1 MDDRAGADAGGP
13 QREEADS
20 GQPQPPRPPQRPDM
34 SARAAAY
41 ELGVDER
48 TVRRWIDQGQLA
60 AAKVRGSYRIAPDEI
75 ERARIVLLGEGLGGT
90 IIDIGAAASAGTPGI
105 PDMSGHDRT
114 AAAAAD
120 PPGAV
125 AVSPAARGQLEAI
138 RDEWLRPLV
147 DDLRAAE
154 RTIGRLEAERDAA
167 IRERDDLAAQ
177 LRAARDAPTA
187 SPGPPGATER
197 PGPGTDAP
205 DSWWRRVWWLR
216 DRDRD

>member
-1 MDDRAGADAGGP
+1 
-13 QREEADS
+13 
-20 GQPQPPRPPQRPDM
+20 M
-34 SARAAAY
+34 SARAAAS
-41 ELGVDER
+41 ELGVNER

-90 IIDIGAAASAGTPGI
+90 IIDIGAAASAGTPGT
-105 PDMSGHDRT
+105 PDVSGHDRT

-147 DDLRAAE
+147 EDLRAAE
-154 RTIGRLEAERDAA
+154 RTIGRLEGERDALA
-167 IRERDDLAAQ
+167 RERDALALQ
-177 LRAARDAPTA
+177 LQAARDTAVA
-187 SPGPPGATER
+187 SPAPPGATER
-197 PGPGTDAP
+197 PKAATDTPAP
-205 DSWWRRVWWLR
+205 WWRRVRWLR
-216 DRDRD
+216 DRDRA